1 MKRGTFVGSL
11 GAASAALLGQ
21 GGAQI
26 AAAAEA
32 GGQRRRYTIYMA
44 LYRGRTVV
52 EDGFQEYLARRGMDI
67 EYVVGNANQDKANF
81 PKMIAQIREV
91 KPDLVYA
98 FATEGALGICG
109 TTKKHAGKITE
120 FPVVFVNVG
129 DPVAA
134 GLVKSLDNRDRDI
147 TGVIHLAPMDVQL
160 NAMQQYMPIKKL
172 GVLYNSAEAYGKA
185 AVGMLQDLAFER
197 KIKLYVETVNNA
209 QGDPEETF
217 IQPAIEKIAAS
228 KPDMLYFPSTS
239 FFIPL
244 SPEITA
250 VALKLGLPTFSGN
263 EALVRGGYGMAALAG
278 SFHEVGQF
286 AGLKAEQILRDGIP
300 ASRVPIEALS
310 RFTMLVNI
318 EVCKKLGV
326 YPPLPMLK
334 YAEIVKPK
342 IPAAKPAGAKKV
354 AKG

>member
-1 MKRGTFVGSL
+1 MKRATFVGSL
-11 GAASAALLGQ
+11 GAASAALASTAFGKGGQ
-21 GGAQI
+21 M
-26 AAAAEA
+26 AAAAES
-32 GGQRRRYTIYMA
+32 GGNRKYKIYMA

-52 EDGFQEYLARRGMDI
+52 EDGFQDYLARRGLDI
-67 EYVVGNANQDKANF
+67 EYVVGDAKQEKSNF
-81 PKMIAQIREV
+81 PKMIEQIREV

-109 TTKKHAGKITE
+109 TVKKHKGKITE

-134 GLVKSLDNRDRDI
+134 GLVSSLSSRTRDI

-160 NAMQQYMPIKKL
+160 NAMQQYMPIKTL
-172 GVLYNSAEAYGKA
+172 GVLYNSAESYGKA

-197 KIKLYVETVNNA
+197 KIKVVIQTVNNA
-209 QGDPEETF
+209 AGDPEEAF
-217 IQPAIEKIAAS
+217 IQPALEAIAQS

-244 SPEITA
+244 APQITE

-286 AGLKAEQILRDGIP
+286 AGLKAEKILRDGIP
-300 ASRVPIEALS
+300 ANQVPIEALS

-318 EVCKKLGV
+318 DVCKKLGV

-342 IPAAKPAGAKKV
+342 IVIPKAAKKV
-354 AKG
+354 AKA